1 MSDTSDTESSPIFLP
16 FKALILSFLFFLP
29 LTTSGSDVRNR
40 IERLRLWKKVL
51 RSVHTIELAYLA
63 YRKRKIAK

>member
-29 LTTSGSDVRNR
+29 LTSGSDVRNR